1 MSINRDNNINHT
13 KQTNT
18 NRRSRL
24 GKKFGA
30 AVLAAAM
37 CLSAGGCYLLPDEEE
52 VLDAPTVKASDVS
65 YSTVTAKK
73 KDLEKKIVATGTV
86 TAENQYTLSYEKQSG
101 TVSKFYVKAG
111 DAVKA
116 GDVICDLDT
125 YDLDYQIEEKELY
138 LEKARLNVD
147 IIYEGGGTQA
157 QIDSAYVDV
166 QLLERELEKLKE
178 QKEDASLKSPI
189 DGIVSSLSDVRTGD
203 SVNPGQTIATV
214 IDTSALYIAI
224 KPDDLTQ
231 YDIGTEVQIRINEDY
246 YDGVVF
252 MTPKKLADYQQ
263 EQKED
268 HNNVDDTGIDYEA
281 DTIYVQFKDTP
292 PAEAVGQLADT
303 ILVLDSVKDAIVISN
318 NLIKKV
324 DGEKVVYVLKNGE
337 KTAVTVETGLST
349 GSQTEITS
357 GISEGDE
364 IIIR

>member
-1 MSINRDNNINHT
+1 MNI
-13 KQTNT
+13 KVE
-18 NRRSRL
+18 L
-24 GKKFGA
+24 KKLIAA
-30 AVLAAAM
+30 AVSAIM

-52 VLDAPTVKASDVS
+52 VLDAPTVKASDVT

-111 DAVKA
+111 DKVKK

-125 YDLDYQIEEKELY
+125 YDLDYQIEEKQLY
-138 LEKARLNVD
+138 LEKAKLNVD
-147 IIYEGGGTQA
+147 IIYEGGGSQA
-157 QIDSAYVDV
+157 EIDSAYVDV
-166 QLLERELEKLKE
+166 QLLEKELEKLQA
-178 QKEDASLKSPI
+178 QKEDSSLKSPI
-189 DGIVSSLSDVRTGD
+189 DGVVSSLSDVRAGD
-203 SVNPGQTIATV
+203 NVNPGQTIATV

-224 KPDDLTQ
+224 QPDDLTQ
-231 YDIGTEVQIRINEDY
+231 YDIDTEVQIRIGEDY

-252 MTPKKLADYQQ
+252 MTPKKLADYQA

-268 HNNVDDTGIDYEA
+268 HNNVDDTGIDYQA
-281 DTIYVQFKDTP
+281 DTIYVRFKDTA

-324 DGEKVVYVLKNGE
+324 DGTKVVYVLKNGE
-337 KTAVTVETGLST
+337 KTAVEVETGLST
-349 GSQTEITS
+349 GSQTEIRS
-357 GISEGDE
+357 GLKEGDE
-364 IIIR
+364 IVIR

>member
-1 MSINRDNNINHT
+1 MNI
-13 KQTNT
+13 KVD
-18 NRRSRL
+18 L
-24 GKKFGA
+24 KKLIAA
-30 AVLAAAM
+30 AVSAIM

-52 VLDAPTVKASDVS
+52 VLDAPTVKASDVT

-111 DAVKA
+111 DKVKK

-125 YDLDYQIEEKELY
+125 YDLDYQIEEKQLY
-138 LEKARLNVD
+138 LEKAKLNVD
-147 IIYEGGGTQA
+147 IIYEGGGSQA
-157 QIDSAYVDV
+157 EIDSAYVDV
-166 QLLERELEKLKE
+166 QLLEKELEKLQA
-178 QKEDASLKSPI
+178 QKEDSSLKSPI
-189 DGIVSSLSDVRTGD
+189 DGVVSSLSDVRAGD
-203 SVNPGQTIATV
+203 NVNPGQTIATV

-224 KPDDLTQ
+224 QPDDLTQ
-231 YDIGTEVQIRINEDY
+231 YDMDTEVRIRIGEDY

-252 MTPKKLADYQQ
+252 MTPKKLADYQA

-268 HNNVDDTGIDYEA
+268 HNNVDDTGIDYQA
-281 DTIYVQFKDTP
+281 DTIYVRFKDTA

-324 DGEKVVYVLKNGE
+324 DGTKVVYVLKNGE
-337 KTAVTVETGLST
+337 KTAVEVETGLST
-349 GSQTEITS
+349 GSQTEIRS
-357 GISEGDE
+357 GLNEGDE
-364 IIIR
+364 IVIR

>member
-1 MSINRDNNINHT
+1 MNI
-13 KQTNT
+13 KVD
-18 NRRSRL
+18 L
-24 GKKFGA
+24 KKLFAA
-30 AVLAAAM
+30 AVSAIM

-52 VLDAPTVKASDVS
+52 VLDAPTVKASDVT

-111 DAVKA
+111 DKVKK

-125 YDLDYQIEEKELY
+125 YDLDYQIEEKQLY
-138 LEKARLNVD
+138 LEKAKLNVD
-147 IIYEGGGTQA
+147 IIYEGGGSQA
-157 QIDSAYVDV
+157 EIHSAYVDV
-166 QLLERELEKLKE
+166 QLLEKELEKLQA
-178 QKEDASLKSPI
+178 QKEDSSLKSPI
-189 DGIVSSLSDVRTGD
+189 DGVVSSLSDVRAGD
-203 SVNPGQTIATV
+203 NVNPGQTIATV

-224 KPDDLTQ
+224 QPDDLTQ
-231 YDIGTEVQIRINEDY
+231 YDIDTEVRIRIGEDY

-252 MTPKKLADYQQ
+252 MTPKKLADYQA

-268 HNNVDDTGIDYEA
+268 HNNVDDTGIDYQA
-281 DTIYVQFKDTP
+281 DTIYVRFKDTA

-324 DGEKVVYVLKNGE
+324 DGTKVVYVLKNGE
-337 KTAVTVETGLST
+337 KTAVEVETGLST
-349 GSQTEITS
+349 GSQTEIKS
-357 GISEGDE
+357 GLKEGDE
-364 IIIR
+364 IVIR

>member
-1 MSINRDNNINHT
+1 MNI
-13 KQTNT
+13 KVE
-18 NRRSRL
+18 L
-24 GKKFGA
+24 KKLIAA
-30 AVLAAAM
+30 AVSAIM

-52 VLDAPTVKASDVS
+52 VLDAPTVKASDVT

-111 DAVKA
+111 DKVKK

-125 YDLDYQIEEKELY
+125 YDLDYQIEEKQLY
-138 LEKARLNVD
+138 LEKAKLKVD
-147 IIYEGGGTQA
+147 IIYEGGGSQA
-157 QIDSAYVDV
+157 EIDSAYVDV
-166 QLLERELEKLKE
+166 QLLEKELEKLQA
-178 QKEDASLKSPI
+178 QKEDSSLKSPI
-189 DGIVSSLSDVRTGD
+189 DGVVSSLSDVRAGD
-203 SVNPGQTIATV
+203 NVNPGQTIATV

-224 KPDDLTQ
+224 QPDDLTQ
-231 YDIGTEVQIRINEDY
+231 YDIDTEVRIRIGEDY

-252 MTPKKLADYQQ
+252 MTPKKLADYQA

-268 HNNVDDTGIDYEA
+268 HNNVDDTGIDYQA
-281 DTIYVQFKDTP
+281 DTIYVRFKDTA

-324 DGEKVVYVLKNGE
+324 DGTKVVYVLKNGE
-337 KTAVTVETGLST
+337 KTAVEVETGLST
-349 GSQTEITS
+349 GSQTEIKS
-357 GISEGDE
+357 GLKEGDE
-364 IIIR
+364 IVIR

>member
-1 MSINRDNNINHT
+1 MNI
-13 KQTNT
+13 KVD
-18 NRRSRL
+18 L
-24 GKKFGA
+24 KKLI
-30 AVLAAAM
+30 AVAVSAIM

-52 VLDAPTVKASDVS
+52 VLDAPTVKASDVT

-111 DAVKA
+111 DKVEK

-125 YDLDYQIEEKELY
+125 YDLDYQIEEKQLY
-138 LEKARLNVD
+138 LEKAKLNVD
-147 IIYEGGGTQA
+147 IIYEGGGSQA
-157 QIDSAYVDV
+157 EIDSAYVDV
-166 QLLERELEKLKE
+166 QLLEKELEKLQA
-178 QKEDASLKSPI
+178 QKEDSSLKSPI
-189 DGIVSSLSDVRTGD
+189 DGVVSSLSDVRAGD
-203 SVNPGQTIATV
+203 NVNPGQTIATV

-224 KPDDLTQ
+224 QPDDLTQ
-231 YDIGTEVQIRINEDY
+231 YDIDTEVQIRIGEDY

-252 MTPKKLADYQQ
+252 MTPKKLADYQA

-268 HNNVDDTGIDYEA
+268 HNNVDDTGIDYQA
-281 DTIYVQFKDTP
+281 DTIYVRFKDTA

-324 DGEKVVYVLKNGE
+324 DGTKVVYVLKNGE
-337 KTAVTVETGLST
+337 KTAVEVETGLST
-349 GSQTEITS
+349 GSQTEIRS
-357 GISEGDE
+357 GLNEGDE
-364 IIIR
+364 IVIR

>member
-1 MSINRDNNINHT
+1 MNI
-13 KQTNT
+13 KVD
-18 NRRSRL
+18 L
-24 GKKFGA
+24 KKLIAA
-30 AVLAAAM
+30 AVSAIM

-52 VLDAPTVKASDVS
+52 VLDAPTVKASDVT

-111 DAVKA
+111 DKVKK

-125 YDLDYQIEEKELY
+125 YDLDYQIEEKQLY
-138 LEKARLNVD
+138 LEKAKLNVD
-147 IIYEGGGTQA
+147 IIYEGGGSQA
-157 QIDSAYVDV
+157 EIDSAYVDV
-166 QLLERELEKLKE
+166 QLLEKELEKLQA
-178 QKEDASLKSPI
+178 QKEDSSLKSPI
-189 DGIVSSLSDVRTGD
+189 DGVVSSLSDVRAGD
-203 SVNPGQTIATV
+203 NVNPGQTIATV

-224 KPDDLTQ
+224 QPDDLTQ
-231 YDIGTEVQIRINEDY
+231 YDMDTEVQIRIGEDY

-252 MTPKKLADYQQ
+252 MTPKKLADYQA

-268 HNNVDDTGIDYEA
+268 HNNVDDTGIDYQA
-281 DTIYVQFKDTP
+281 DTIYVRFKDTA

-324 DGEKVVYVLKNGE
+324 DGTKVVYVLKNGE
-337 KTAVTVETGLST
+337 KTAVEVETGLST
-349 GSQTEITS
+349 GSQTEIKS
-357 GISEGDE
+357 GLKEGDE
-364 IIIR
+364 IVIR

>member
-1 MSINRDNNINHT
+1 MNI
-13 KQTNT
+13 KVD
-18 NRRSRL
+18 L
-24 GKKFGA
+24 KKL
-30 AVLAAAM
+30 LAAAVSAIM

-52 VLDAPTVKASDVS
+52 VLDAPTVKASDVT

-111 DAVKA
+111 DKVKK

-125 YDLDYQIEEKELY
+125 YDLDYQIEEKQLY
-138 LEKARLNVD
+138 LEKAKLKVD

-157 QIDSAYVDV
+157 EIDSAYVDV
-166 QLLERELEKLKE
+166 QLLEKELEKLQA
-178 QKEDASLKSPI
+178 QKEDSSLKSPI
-189 DGIVSSLSDVRTGD
+189 DGVVSSLSDVRAGD
-203 SVNPGQTIATV
+203 NVNPGQTIATV

-224 KPDDLTQ
+224 QPDDLTQ
-231 YDIGTEVQIRINEDY
+231 YDIDTEVQIRIGEDY

-252 MTPKKLADYQQ
+252 MTPKKLADYQA

-268 HNNVDDTGIDYEA
+268 HNNVDDTGIDYQA
-281 DTIYVQFKDTP
+281 DTIYVRFKDTA

-324 DGEKVVYVLKNGE
+324 DGTKVVYVLKNGE
-337 KTAVTVETGLST
+337 KTAVEVETGLST
-349 GSQTEITS
+349 GSQTEIKS
-357 GISEGDE
+357 GLKEGDE
-364 IIIR
+364 IVIR

>member
-1 MSINRDNNINHT
+1 MNI
-13 KQTNT
+13 KVD
-18 NRRSRL
+18 L
-24 GKKFGA
+24 KKLIAA
-30 AVLAAAM
+30 AVSAIM

-52 VLDAPTVKASDVS
+52 VLDAPTVKASDVT

-111 DAVKA
+111 DKVKK

-125 YDLDYQIEEKELY
+125 YDLDYQIEEKQLY
-138 LEKARLNVD
+138 LEKAKLKVD
-147 IIYEGGGTQA
+147 IIYEGGGSQA
-157 QIDSAYVDV
+157 EIDSAYVDV
-166 QLLERELEKLKE
+166 QLLEKELEKLQA
-178 QKEDASLKSPI
+178 QKEDSSLKSPI
-189 DGIVSSLSDVRTGD
+189 DGVVSSLSDVRAGD
-203 SVNPGQTIATV
+203 NVNPGQTIATV

-224 KPDDLTQ
+224 QPDDLTQ
-231 YDIGTEVQIRINEDY
+231 YDIDTEVQIRIGEDY

-252 MTPKKLADYQQ
+252 MTPKKLADYQA

-268 HNNVDDTGIDYEA
+268 HNNVDDTGIDYQA
-281 DTIYVQFKDTP
+281 DTIYVRFKDTA

-324 DGEKVVYVLKNGE
+324 DGTKVVYVLKNGE
-337 KTAVTVETGLST
+337 KTAVEVETGLST
-349 GSQTEITS
+349 GSQTEIRS
-357 GISEGDE
+357 GLKEGDE
-364 IIIR
+364 IVIR

>member
-1 MSINRDNNINHT
+1 MNI
-13 KQTNT
+13 KVD
-18 NRRSRL
+18 L
-24 GKKFGA
+24 KKLIAA
-30 AVLAAAM
+30 AVSAIM

-52 VLDAPTVKASDVS
+52 VLDAPTVKASDVT

-111 DAVKA
+111 DKVKK

-125 YDLDYQIEEKELY
+125 YDLDYQIEEKQLY
-138 LEKARLNVD
+138 LEKAKLNVD
-147 IIYEGGGTQA
+147 IIYEGGGSQA
-157 QIDSAYVDV
+157 EIDFAYVDV
-166 QLLERELEKLKE
+166 QLLEKELEKLQA
-178 QKEDASLKSPI
+178 QKEDSSLKSPI
-189 DGIVSSLSDVRTGD
+189 DGVVSSLSDVRAGD
-203 SVNPGQTIATV
+203 NVNPGQTIATV

-224 KPDDLTQ
+224 QPDDLTQ
-231 YDIGTEVQIRINEDY
+231 YDIDTEVRIRIGEDY

-252 MTPKKLADYQQ
+252 MTPKKLADYQA

-268 HNNVDDTGIDYEA
+268 HNNVDDTGIDYQA
-281 DTIYVQFKDTP
+281 DTIYVRFKDTA

-324 DGEKVVYVLKNGE
+324 DGTKVVYVLKNGE
-337 KTAVTVETGLST
+337 KTAVEVETGLST
-349 GSQTEITS
+349 GSQTEIRS
-357 GISEGDE
+357 GLNEGDE
-364 IIIR
+364 IVIR

>member
-1 MSINRDNNINHT
+1 MNI
-13 KQTNT
+13 KVD
-18 NRRSRL
+18 L
-24 GKKFGA
+24 KKLIAA
-30 AVLAAAM
+30 AVSAIM

-52 VLDAPTVKASDVS
+52 VLDAPTVKASDVT

-111 DAVKA
+111 DKVKK

-125 YDLDYQIEEKELY
+125 YDLDYQIEEKQLY
-138 LEKARLNVD
+138 LEKAKLNVD

-157 QIDSAYVDV
+157 EIDSAYVDV
-166 QLLERELEKLKE
+166 QLLEKELEKLQA
-178 QKEDASLKSPI
+178 QKEDSSLKSPI
-189 DGIVSSLSDVRTGD
+189 DGVVSSLSDVRAGD
-203 SVNPGQTIATV
+203 NVNPGQTIATV

-224 KPDDLTQ
+224 QPDDLTQ
-231 YDIGTEVQIRINEDY
+231 YDIDTEVQIRIGEDY

-252 MTPKKLADYQQ
+252 MTPKKLADYQA
-263 EQKED
+263 EQNED
-268 HNNVDDTGIDYEA
+268 HNNVDDTGIDYQA
-281 DTIYVQFKDTP
+281 DTIYVRFKDTA

-324 DGEKVVYVLKNGE
+324 DGTKVVYVLKNGE
-337 KTAVTVETGLST
+337 KTAVEVETGLST
-349 GSQTEITS
+349 GSQTEIKS
-357 GISEGDE
+357 GLKEGDE
-364 IIIR
+364 IVIR

>member
-1 MSINRDNNINHT
+1 MNI
-13 KQTNT
+13 KVD
-18 NRRSRL
+18 L
-24 GKKFGA
+24 KKLIAA
-30 AVLAAAM
+30 AVSAIM

-52 VLDAPTVKASDVS
+52 VLDAPTVKASDVT

-86 TAENQYTLSYEKQSG
+86 TAEKQYTLSYEKQSG

-111 DAVKA
+111 DKVKK

-125 YDLDYQIEEKELY
+125 YDLDYQIEEKQLY
-138 LEKARLNVD
+138 LDKAKLNVD
-147 IIYEGGGTQA
+147 IIYEGGGSQA

-166 QLLERELEKLKE
+166 QLLEKELEKLQA
-178 QKEDASLKSPI
+178 QKEDSSLKSPI
-189 DGIVSSLSDVRTGD
+189 DGVVSSLSDVRAGD

-224 KPDDLTQ
+224 QPDDLTQ
-231 YDIGTEVQIRINEDY
+231 YDIDTEVQIRIGEDY

-252 MTPKKLADYQQ
+252 MTPKKLADYQA

-268 HNNVDDTGIDYEA
+268 HNNVDDTGIDYQA
-281 DTIYVQFKDTP
+281 DTIYVRFKDTA

-324 DGEKVVYVLKNGE
+324 DGTKVVYVLKNGE
-337 KTAVTVETGLST
+337 KTAVEVETGLST
-349 GSQTEITS
+349 GSQTEIKS
-357 GISEGDE
+357 GLNEGDE
-364 IIIR
+364 IVIR

>member
-1 MSINRDNNINHT
+1 MNIKVN
-13 KQTNT
+13 
-18 NRRSRL
+18 L
-24 GKKFGA
+24 KKLIAA
-30 AVLAAAM
+30 AVSAIM

-52 VLDAPTVKASDVS
+52 VLDAPTVKASDVT

-111 DAVKA
+111 DKVKK

-125 YDLDYQIEEKELY
+125 YDLDYQIEEKQLY
-138 LEKARLNVD
+138 LEKAKLNVD
-147 IIYEGGGTQA
+147 IIYEGGGSQA
-157 QIDSAYVDV
+157 EIDSAYVDV
-166 QLLERELEKLKE
+166 QLLEKELEKLQA
-178 QKEDASLKSPI
+178 QKEDSSLKSPI
-189 DGIVSSLSDVRTGD
+189 DGVVSSLSDVRAGD
-203 SVNPGQTIATV
+203 NVNPGQTIATV

-224 KPDDLTQ
+224 QPDDLTQ
-231 YDIGTEVQIRINEDY
+231 YDIDTEVRIRIGEDY

-252 MTPKKLADYQQ
+252 MTPKKLADYQA

-268 HNNVDDTGIDYEA
+268 HNNVDDTGIDYQA
-281 DTIYVQFKDTP
+281 DTIYVRFKDTA

-324 DGEKVVYVLKNGE
+324 DGTKVVYVLKNGE
-337 KTAVTVETGLST
+337 KTAVEVETGLST
-349 GSQTEITS
+349 GSQTEIRS
-357 GISEGDE
+357 GLNEGDE
-364 IIIR
+364 IVIR

>member
-1 MSINRDNNINHT
+1 MNI
-13 KQTNT
+13 KVE
-18 NRRSRL
+18 L
-24 GKKFGA
+24 KKLIAA
-30 AVLAAAM
+30 AVSAIM

-52 VLDAPTVKASDVS
+52 VLDAPTVKASDVT

-111 DAVKA
+111 DKVKK

-125 YDLDYQIEEKELY
+125 YDLDYQIEEKQLY
-138 LEKARLNVD
+138 LEKAKLKVD
-147 IIYEGGGTQA
+147 IIYEGGGSQA
-157 QIDSAYVDV
+157 EIDSAYVDV
-166 QLLERELEKLKE
+166 QLLEKELEKLQA
-178 QKEDASLKSPI
+178 QKEDSSLKSPI
-189 DGIVSSLSDVRTGD
+189 DGVVSSLSDVRAGD
-203 SVNPGQTIATV
+203 NVNPGQTIATV

-224 KPDDLTQ
+224 QPDDLTQ
-231 YDIGTEVQIRINEDY
+231 YDIDTEVRIRIGEDY

-252 MTPKKLADYQQ
+252 MTPKKLADYQA

-268 HNNVDDTGIDYEA
+268 HNNVDDTGIDYQA
-281 DTIYVQFKDTP
+281 DTIYVRFKDTA

-324 DGEKVVYVLKNGE
+324 DGTKVVYVLKNGE
-337 KTAVTVETGLST
+337 KTAVEVETGLST
-349 GSQTEITS
+349 GSQTEIRS
-357 GISEGDE
+357 GLKEGDE
-364 IIIR
+364 IVIR

>member
-1 MSINRDNNINHT
+1 MNI
-13 KQTNT
+13 KVD
-18 NRRSRL
+18 L
-24 GKKFGA
+24 KKLIAA
-30 AVLAAAM
+30 AVSAIM

-52 VLDAPTVKASDVS
+52 VLDAPTVKASDVT

-111 DAVKA
+111 DKVKK

-125 YDLDYQIEEKELY
+125 YDLDYQIEEKQLY
-138 LEKARLNVD
+138 LEKAKLNVD
-147 IIYEGGGTQA
+147 IIYEGGGSQA
-157 QIDSAYVDV
+157 EIDSAYVDV
-166 QLLERELEKLKE
+166 QLLEKELEKLQA
-178 QKEDASLKSPI
+178 QKEDSSLKSPI
-189 DGIVSSLSDVRTGD
+189 DGVVSSLSDVRAGD
-203 SVNPGQTIATV
+203 NVNPGQTIATV

-224 KPDDLTQ
+224 QPDDLTQ
-231 YDIGTEVQIRINEDY
+231 YDIDTEVQIRIGEDY

-252 MTPKKLADYQQ
+252 MTPKKLADYQA

-268 HNNVDDTGIDYEA
+268 HNNVDDTGIDYQA
-281 DTIYVQFKDTP
+281 DTIYVRFKDTA

-324 DGEKVVYVLKNGE
+324 DGTKVVYVLKNGE
-337 KTAVTVETGLST
+337 KTAVEVETGLST
-349 GSQTEITS
+349 GSQTEIRS
-357 GISEGDE
+357 GLNEDDE
-364 IIIR
+364 IVIR

>member
-1 MSINRDNNINHT
+1 MNI
-13 KQTNT
+13 KVD
-18 NRRSRL
+18 L
-24 GKKFGA
+24 KKLFAA
-30 AVLAAAM
+30 AVSAIM

-52 VLDAPTVKASDVS
+52 VLDAPTVKASDVT

-111 DAVKA
+111 DKVKK

-125 YDLDYQIEEKELY
+125 YDLDYQIEEKQLY
-138 LEKARLNVD
+138 LEKAKLKVD
-147 IIYEGGGTQA
+147 IIYEGGGSQA
-157 QIDSAYVDV
+157 EIDSAYVDV
-166 QLLERELEKLKE
+166 QLLEKELEKLQA
-178 QKEDASLKSPI
+178 QKEDSSLKSPI
-189 DGIVSSLSDVRTGD
+189 DGVVSSLSDVRVGD
-203 SVNPGQTIATV
+203 NVNPGQTIATV

-224 KPDDLTQ
+224 QPDDLTQ
-231 YDIGTEVQIRINEDY
+231 YDIDTEVRIRIGEDY

-252 MTPKKLADYQQ
+252 MTPKKLADYQA

-268 HNNVDDTGIDYEA
+268 HNNVDDTGIDYQA
-281 DTIYVQFKDTP
+281 DTIYVRFKDTA

-324 DGEKVVYVLKNGE
+324 DGTKVVYVLKNGE
-337 KTAVTVETGLST
+337 KTAVEVETGLST
-349 GSQTEITS
+349 GSQTEIKS
-357 GISEGDE
+357 GLKEGDE
-364 IIIR
+364 IVIR

>member
-1 MSINRDNNINHT
+1 MNI
-13 KQTNT
+13 KVD
-18 NRRSRL
+18 L
-24 GKKFGA
+24 KKLIAA
-30 AVLAAAM
+30 AVSAIM

-52 VLDAPTVKASDVS
+52 VLDAPTVKASDVT

-111 DAVKA
+111 DKVKK

-125 YDLDYQIEEKELY
+125 YDLDYQIEEKQLY
-138 LEKARLNVD
+138 LEKARLKVD

-157 QIDSAYVDV
+157 EIDSAYVDV
-166 QLLERELEKLKE
+166 QLLEKELEKLQA
-178 QKEDASLKSPI
+178 QKEDSSLKSPI
-189 DGIVSSLSDVRTGD
+189 DGVVSSLSDVRAGD
-203 SVNPGQTIATV
+203 NVNPGQTIATV

-224 KPDDLTQ
+224 QPDDLTQ
-231 YDIGTEVQIRINEDY
+231 YDIDTEVQIRIGEDY

-252 MTPKKLADYQQ
+252 MTPKKLADYQA

-268 HNNVDDTGIDYEA
+268 HNNVDDTGIDYQA
-281 DTIYVQFKDTP
+281 DTIYVRFKDTA
-292 PAEAVGQLADT
+292 PAETVGQLADT

-324 DGEKVVYVLKNGE
+324 DGTKVVYVLKNGE
-337 KTAVTVETGLST
+337 KTAVEVETGLST
-349 GSQTEITS
+349 GSQTEIRS
-357 GISEGDE
+357 GLKEGDE
-364 IIIR
+364 IVIR

>member
-1 MSINRDNNINHT
+1 MSINRDNSINHT

>member
-1 MSINRDNNINHT
+1 MNI
-13 KQTNT
+13 KVD
-18 NRRSRL
+18 L
-24 GKKFGA
+24 KKL
-30 AVLAAAM
+30 LAAAVSAIM

-52 VLDAPTVKASDVS
+52 VLDAPTVKASDVT

-111 DAVKA
+111 DKVKK

-125 YDLDYQIEEKELY
+125 YDLDYQIEEKQLY
-138 LEKARLNVD
+138 LEKAKLNVD

-157 QIDSAYVDV
+157 EIDSAYVDV
-166 QLLERELEKLKE
+166 QLLEKELEKLQA
-178 QKEDASLKSPI
+178 QKEDSSLKSPI
-189 DGIVSSLSDVRTGD
+189 DGVVSSLSDVRAGD
-203 SVNPGQTIATV
+203 NVNPGQTIATV

-224 KPDDLTQ
+224 QPDDLTQ
-231 YDIGTEVQIRINEDY
+231 YDIDTEVQIRIGEDY

-252 MTPKKLADYQQ
+252 MTPKKLADYQA

-268 HNNVDDTGIDYEA
+268 HNNVDDTGIDYQA
-281 DTIYVQFKDTP
+281 DTIYVRFKDTA
-292 PAEAVGQLADT
+292 PAETVGQLADT

-324 DGEKVVYVLKNGE
+324 DGTKVVYVLKNGE
-337 KTAVTVETGLST
+337 KTAVEVETGLST
-349 GSQTEITS
+349 GSQTEIKS
-357 GISEGDE
+357 GLKEGDE
-364 IIIR
+364 IVIR

>member
-1 MSINRDNNINHT
+1 MNI
-13 KQTNT
+13 KVD
-18 NRRSRL
+18 L
-24 GKKFGA
+24 KKLIAA
-30 AVLAAAM
+30 AVSAIM

-52 VLDAPTVKASDVS
+52 VLDAPTVKASDVT

-111 DAVKA
+111 DKVKK

-125 YDLDYQIEEKELY
+125 YDLDYQIEEKQLY
-138 LEKARLNVD
+138 LEKAKLKVD
-147 IIYEGGGTQA
+147 IIYEGGGSQA
-157 QIDSAYVDV
+157 EIDSAYVDV
-166 QLLERELEKLKE
+166 QLLEKELEKLQA
-178 QKEDASLKSPI
+178 QKEDSSLKSPI
-189 DGIVSSLSDVRTGD
+189 DGVVSSLSDVRAGD
-203 SVNPGQTIATV
+203 NVNPGQTIATV

-224 KPDDLTQ
+224 QPDDLTQ
-231 YDIGTEVQIRINEDY
+231 YDIDTEVQIRIGEDY

-252 MTPKKLADYQQ
+252 MTPKKLADYQA

-268 HNNVDDTGIDYEA
+268 HNNVDDTGIDYQA
-281 DTIYVQFKDTP
+281 DTIYVRFKDTA

-324 DGEKVVYVLKNGE
+324 DGTKVVYVLKNGE
-337 KTAVTVETGLST
+337 KTAVEVETGLST
-349 GSQTEITS
+349 GSQTEIKS
-357 GISEGDE
+357 GLKEGDE
-364 IIIR
+364 IVIR

>member
-1 MSINRDNNINHT
+1 MNI
-13 KQTNT
+13 KVD
-18 NRRSRL
+18 L
-24 GKKFGA
+24 KKLIAA
-30 AVLAAAM
+30 AVSAIM

-52 VLDAPTVKASDVS
+52 VLDAPTVKASDVT

-111 DAVKA
+111 DKVKK

-125 YDLDYQIEEKELY
+125 YDLDYQIEEKQLY
-138 LEKARLNVD
+138 LEKAKLKVD
-147 IIYEGGGTQA
+147 IIYEGGGSQA
-157 QIDSAYVDV
+157 EIDSAYVDV
-166 QLLERELEKLKE
+166 QLLEKELEKLQA
-178 QKEDASLKSPI
+178 QKEDSSLKSPI
-189 DGIVSSLSDVRTGD
+189 DGVVSSLSDVRAGD
-203 SVNPGQTIATV
+203 NVNPGQTIATV

-224 KPDDLTQ
+224 QPDDLTQ
-231 YDIGTEVQIRINEDY
+231 YDIDTEVRIRIGEDY

-252 MTPKKLADYQQ
+252 MTPKKLADYQA

-268 HNNVDDTGIDYEA
+268 HNNVDDTGIDYQA
-281 DTIYVQFKDTP
+281 DTIYVRFKDTA

-324 DGEKVVYVLKNGE
+324 DGTKVVYVLKNGE
-337 KTAVTVETGLST
+337 KTAVEVETGLST
-349 GSQTEITS
+349 GSQTEIRS
-357 GISEGDE
+357 GLNEDDE
-364 IIIR
+364 IVIR